1 MMLTYLVA
9 AAALATTLTY
19 LPSIAHAADPPVVQL
34 SSCEKG
40 CDALAA
46 RLRGELEAL
55 GFEVRAPAAAEDAP
69 DKKRPEAVIQL
80 QADPLSVQLWTRAS
94 MRMRTYSVD
103 PTDVSGDVDVLA
115 RRAAEVVRAETTV
128 MQTPVAE
135 PADDPPALPP
145 APRRAPPRVEPHIG
159 RVPVPLPPEEP
170 EARLWI
176 HAAPALTVSS
186 GPIAALAQ
194 ADLGLRLDPIP
205 MLRAEIFGTFPLA
218 PATAE
223 SGTNEVSLFTGLAGG
238 SLGLVLGDPDALSG
252 SLAAGIAWQ
261 WLRVDG
267 FAEPPLSGTSETA
280 HVTFTFVQTE
290 IAYAVHPDVS
300 LVAGGRVGVSAPEPV
315 LAVAGETLGGFGRPA
330 ATLMVGVALPIAIS
344 KSSTSVSR
352 AQASREP
359 GQRETASTAGET
371 LR

>member
-1 MMLTYLVA
+1 MSMKYRSA
-9 AAALATTLTY
+9 ASALAIALTY
-19 LPSIAHAADPPVVQL
+19 LPSTANAADPPVVQL

-55 GFEVRAPAAAEDAP
+55 GFDVRAPAASENAP
-69 DKKRPEAVIQL
+69 DKRRPEAVIQL

-135 PADDPPALPP
+135 PADDPPLLPP
-145 APRRAPPRVEPHIG
+145 APRRAPPRSE
-159 RVPVPLPPEEP
+159 RLPAPILAEEP
-170 EARLWI
+170 DARLWI

-205 MLRAEIFGTFPLA
+205 MLRAEIFGTVPLA

-223 SGTNEVSLFTGLAGG
+223 KGASEVSLFTGLVGG

-252 SLAAGIAWQ
+252 SLAAGLAWQ

-267 FAEPPLSGTSETA
+267 FAAPPLSGTSETA
-280 HVTFTFVQTE
+280 HVTFTFVQAE

-315 LAVAGETLGGFGRPA
+315 FAVAGETLGGFGRPA
-330 ATLMVGVALPIAIS
+330 GTLMIGVALPITIS
-344 KSSTSVSR
+344 TTSTSVSR
-352 AQASREP
+352 SAAPREP
-359 GQRETASTAGET
+359 GQRETSELAEET
-371 LR
+371 SQ